1 MLTFFVFLV
10 SWFEETWLPMGQPTD
25 EGRNGW

>member
-1 MLTFFVFLV
+1 MLTFFVFLADL
-10 SWFEETWLPMGQPTD
+10 FDEMWLPKGQTTD

>member
-1 MLTFFVFLV
+1 MLTFFVSLV
-10 SWFEETWLPMGQPTD
+10 ELFDEMWLSLGQPTD